1 MRVAEICPDC
11 ATYINATCIIYDG
24 PYLSNLDVSP
34 LDSLDSILEDINSS
48 IPALSG
54 SGSPTTVPSFY
65 GQLYIDTSVPRL
77 YVGMGTTT
85 PNWGL
90 VGVIITTT
98 TTTSTSSTTTTTTT
112 TP

>member
-1 MRVAEICPDC
+1 MRVAEICPTC

-24 PYLSNLDVSP
+24 AYLSTLDVAP
-34 LDSLDSILEDINSS
+34 LTSLDEILGNINDTFTV
-48 IPALSG
+48 PSG
-54 SGSPTTVPSFY
+54 SGVPTDIPLYY
-65 GQLYIDTSVPRL
+65 GQLYLNSAGELYIGLSTSI
-77 YVGMGTTT
+77 

-90 VGVIITTT
+90 IGTIITTT